1 MSHICLTYHI
11 VWRTK
16 NSRNTIS
23 ESYER
28 NLYAY
33 IVGMA
38 KEKQCYIYRINSMPD
53 HLHMCVEIHP
63 TIAVSQFVRI
73 IKQETSKWIKEHP
86 EWFPLFD
93 GWGNGYAVFT
103 YSFKERNRVIEYI
116 RNQKKP
122 SSHSLFQRRIR
133 TAS

>member
-1 MSHICLTYHI
+1 
-11 VWRTK
+11 
-16 NSRNTIS
+16 
-23 ESYER
+23 
-28 NLYAY
+28 
-33 IVGMA
+33 
-38 KEKQCYIYRINSMPD
+38 MPD

-122 SSHSLFQRRIR
+122 SSPNLFQRRIR